1 MNFVAWIEAKRDGA
15 ALTDDQWQVLVRE
28 VVAGRLPDYQ
38 VAAFLMAVLFR
49 GLNPRE
55 LRAFTLAMR
64 DSGERLVFPDDPR
77 PVVDKHST
85 GGVGDKVSLP
95 LAPLLACLGFR
106 VPMISG
112 RGLGITGG
120 TLDKLESIPGFT
132 TGLDGDRIL
141 RQVQELGVALAGQT
155 ARMVPADR
163 LLYALRDVT
172 GTVPSPDLITASI
185 LAKKLAEGLQA
196 LVLDVKFGRAAFM
209 RERAAA
215 RRLATTLV
223 RLAGDCGVKTRAL
236 LTDMNRPLGRAAGN
250 WLEVRET
257 VECLAGSGPGELR
270 ELVLECAAHL
280 LAQTGRAPTVDDGR
294 NQARTCLD
302 SGQPLRKWEALL
314 AAQGA
319 DLARYHEWLARDSL
333 AEVLLPVPAPRS
345 GFVTD
350 CDAAQVGEVVRDL
363 GAGRVDKS
371 SVIQPFVGVDALRS
385 VGESVEAGAP
395 LARVHAAHAESARE
409 AARRLAGAF
418 AIGDSSPPPAARLQ
432 EVIE

>member
-1 MNFVAWIEAKRDGA
+1 
-15 ALTDDQWQVLVRE
+15 
-28 VVAGRLPDYQ
+28 AGR
-38 VAAFLMAVLFR
+38 
-49 GLNPRE
+49 
-55 LRAFTLAMR
+55 
-64 DSGERLVFPDDPR
+64 
-77 PVVDKHST
+77 
-85 GGVGDKVSLP
+85 
-95 LAPLLACLGFR
+95 
-106 VPMISG
+106 
-112 RGLGITGG
+112 
-120 TLDKLESIPGFT
+120 
-132 TGLDGDRIL
+132 
-141 RQVQELGVALAGQT
+141 
-155 ARMVPADR
+155 
-163 LLYALRDVT
+163 
-172 GTVPSPDLITASI
+172 
-185 LAKKLAEGLQA
+185 
-196 LVLDVKFGRAAFM
+196 
-209 RERAAA
+209 
-215 RRLATTLV
+215 
-223 RLAGDCGVKTRAL
+223 
-236 LTDMNRPLGRAAGN
+236 
-250 WLEVRET
+250 
-257 VECLAGSGPGELR
+257 GPGDLR